1 MAASAVGA
9 GEPSIIVPGAR
20 AGSVAETWRLAYP
33 TVIGM
38 LSATLM
44 WTVDTLLLGQVG
56 KVELA
61 AAGLGGVLVWTLYT
75 FFVGLVQGVS
85 TFVAQAKGGGR
96 HRECSLFAW
105 QGLYLSVAAAG
116 IIGIFYWQS
125 ERLLTLA
132 GPEPAV
138 IEEGLRYMRA
148 RMLGAYFLFATF
160 VWHSFFRGIGDVRT
174 SMMISIISNLIN
186 LGLDLVLIFGV
197 GPFPALST
205 QGAGLATSIAD
216 FAAAALGLML
226 FLRPRVTAL
235 YHTRRERSFQ
245 PAALRRLLKVGTPIG
260 VQTFLDMGSFT
271 VFMALMGRLGTDEL
285 AATQIGVQLLSF
297 SFMPANGIAKA
308 ATTMVGQYLG
318 AGRAALA
325 ARCGWVS
332 LRLNLAYSLAVAL
345 VFLAARAHLFRLF
358 NSDPGVVA
366 AGLGIVP
373 LLALF
378 QIGDAVQ
385 MTMSGAL
392 QGAGD
397 TRAPMLI
404 TGFGS
409 YAIFL
414 PLALLFAY
422 RLDMGIVG
430 AWLGGVIAFACIATL
445 LTLRF
450 HHGAWRHIAI

>member
-1 MAASAVGA
+1 MANTVGA
-9 GEPSIIVPGAR
+9 ADEPSIIVPGTR
-20 AGSVAETWRLAYP
+20 AGSMAEAWRLAYP

-44 WTVDTLLLGQVG
+44 WTVDTLLLGRVG

-75 FFVGLVQGVS
+75 FFVGTVQGVS

-96 HRECSLFAW
+96 HRECSMFAW
-105 QGLYLSVAAAG
+105 QGLYLSVAAVAV
-116 IIGIFYWQS
+116 IGIFYWQS

-174 SMMISIISNLIN
+174 SMMISIISNVIN
-186 LGLDLVLIFGV
+186 LVLDLLLIFGP
-197 GPFPALST
+197 GPFPALGT
-205 QGAGLATSIAD
+205 QGAGLATSISD
-216 FAAAALGLML
+216 FSAAALGLGL
-226 FLRPRVTAL
+226 FLRTPLAAL
-235 YHTRRERSFQ
+235 YHTRSERAFRP
-245 PAALRRLLKVGTPIG
+245 PAMRRLLKVGTPIG
-260 VQTFLDMGSFT
+260 MQTFLDMGSFT
-271 VFMALMGRLGTDEL
+271 IFMALMGRLGTDEL
-285 AATQIGVQLLSF
+285 AASQIGVQLLSF

-332 LRLNLAYSLAVAL
+332 LRLNLAYSLIVAL
-345 VFLAARAHLFRLF
+345 VFLAARSHLFTLF
-358 NSDPGVVA
+358 NKDPGVVA

-385 MTMSGAL
+385 MTMSGSL

-414 PLALLFAY
+414 PLALVFAY
-422 RLDMGIVG
+422 RLEMGIFG

-450 HHGAWRHIAI
+450 RHGAWQRIAI

>member
-1 MAASAVGA
+1 MANTVGTA
-9 GEPSIIVPGAR
+9 DEPSIIVPGAR
-20 AGSVAETWRLAYP
+20 AGSMGEAWRLAYP

-44 WTVDTLLLGQVG
+44 WTVDTLLLGRVG

-96 HRECSLFAW
+96 HGECSQFAW

-116 IIGIFYWQS
+116 VIGIFYWQS

-148 RMLGAYFLFATF
+148 RMLGAYFLFASF
-160 VWHSFFRGIGDVRT
+160 VWHSFFRGVGDVRT
-174 SMMISIISNLIN
+174 SMMISIISNVVN
-186 LGLDLVLIFGV
+186 LVLDLLLIFGL

-205 QGAGLATSIAD
+205 QGAGLATSISD
-216 FAAAALGLML
+216 LVAAALGLAL
-226 FLRPRVTAL
+226 FLRPRMAAQYL
-235 YHTRRERSFQ
+235 TRGQRSFQ
-245 PAALRRLLKVGTPIG
+245 PAAMRRLLRVGTPIG

-271 VFMALMGRLGTDEL
+271 IFMALMGRLGTDEL
-285 AATQIGVQLLSF
+285 AASQIGVQLLSF

-332 LRLNLAYSLAVAL
+332 LRLNLAYSLIVAL
-345 VFLAARAHLFRLF
+345 AFFAARSHLFTLF
-358 NSDPGVVA
+358 NKDPAVVA

-414 PLALLFAY
+414 PLALVFAY
-422 RLDMGIVG
+422 RLEMGIFG

-450 HHGAWRHIAI
+450 RHGAWQRIAI

>member
-1 MAASAVGA
+1 MSESSGHVGEA
-9 GEPSIIVPGAR
+9 SIIVPGAR
-20 AGSVAETWRLAYP
+20 AGSTGEAWRLAYP

-44 WTVDTLLLGQVG
+44 WTVDTLLLGRVG

-75 FFVGLVQGVS
+75 FFVGLVQGVA
-85 TFVAQAKGGGR
+85 TFVAQAKGAGR
-96 HRECSLFAW
+96 HGECAVFAW
-105 QGLYLSVAAAG
+105 QGLYLALPGALVLAV
-116 IIGIFYWQS
+116 FYWQA
-125 ERLLTLA
+125 ENLLALA
-132 GPEPAV
+132 GPDPAV
-138 IEEGLRYMRA
+138 AGEALRYMRA
-148 RMLGAYFLFATF
+148 RMTGAYFLLATF
-160 VWHSFFRGIGDVRT
+160 VFHSFFRGIGSVRT
-174 SMMISIISNLIN
+174 SMAISLVSNLVN
-186 LGLDLVLIFGV
+186 LVLDLLLIFGP
-197 GPFPALST
+197 GPWPRWTTF
-205 QGAGLATSIAD
+205 GAGLATSIAD
-216 FAAAALGLML
+216 VSAALLGCAL
-226 FLRPRVTAL
+226 FLRPRVAAL
-235 YHTRRERSFQ
+235 YHPWQVRALRLD
-245 PAALRRLLKVGTPIG
+245 ALRRLLRVGAPIG

-285 AATQIGVQLLSF
+285 AASQIAVQLLSF

-332 LRLNLAYSLAVAL
+332 LRMNLVYSLVVAAL
-345 VFLAARAHLFRLF
+345 FFAARRHLFSLF
-358 NSDPGVVA
+358 NGDAAVVA
-366 AGLGIVP
+366 AGASIVP

-378 QIGDAVQ
+378 QIADATQ

-404 TGFGS
+404 TGIGS

-422 RLDMGIVG
+422 RLEWGIFG

-450 HHGAWRHIAI
+450 RHGAWQRITI